1 VEIIR
6 AAALA
11 VIFITATTLVVNAYS
26 NAEHTYTIPYAAG
39 HTVPYRT
46 IDHCKPVTAVVG
58 PNCYENGVRQCRAV
72 GNTGFCFDECVQRVM
87 NVCYDRVKGIPSK
100 VLPPGFET
108 PFRTPQDCTNAL
120 SDFCQGDTNCYMH
133 YAPRC
138 AQIGKIIL

>member
-11 VIFITATTLVVNAYS
+11 VIFITATTLVVTAYS

-46 IDHCKPVTAVVG
+46 LDHCNAVTAVVG
-58 PNCYENGVRQCRAV
+58 PNCYDNGVRQCKI

-108 PFRTPQDCTNAL
+108 PFRTPQDCKNAL
-120 SDFCQGDTNCYMH
+120 SDFCQSDTNCYMH

-138 AQIGKIIL
+138 ARIGKIIL